1 MEDEADDASLMD
13 PGIGYGEGAAVATGG
28 VGVGGDVRGVAGEWV
43 PVEGRR
49 KEEGGRGKGEG
60 VMRNEE

>member
-49 KEEGGRGKGEG
+49 KEEE
-60 VMRNEE
+60 